1 MVRTLWGIPEWKSRR
16 RGWSP
21 SYFSEPLLLWP
32 QNKPATSRPQRTF
45 LASSCLDL
53 AKPVGFRLS
62 REAIMK
68 QWHAEFV
75 LVSEGCWSALQKFP
89 SNCLI
94 SRSQAKHRH
103 PQKQY
108 LEITFRWT
116 DMITGNPPGCH
127 GKTLSHHH
135 PIPSN
140 EVLPQVSVGLWP
152 QKKYRYGGFLKCGDP
167 QVIMA
172 FIAKSWSNDLDMIW
186 GYPHLMNFQ
195 YIYHIYHKWVPL

>member
-1 MVRTLWGIPEWKSRR
+1 MCWCSICVFAYHGCSDLFQRPTNGSMVNCLSRWF
-16 RGWSP
+16 GPCGESLNENP
-21 SYFSEPLLLWP
+21 VIGGDHLISYLFSEPLLLWP
-32 QNKPATSRPQRTF
+32 QHKPATSRPQRTF

-89 SNCLI
+89 SKCLI

-116 DMITGNPPGCH
+116 AMITGNPPGCH

-135 PIPSN
+135 PHPLQRGAS
-140 EVLPQVSVGLWP
+140 P
-152 QKKYRYGGFLKCGDP
+152 GFCWFMTPEK
-167 QVIMA
+167 V
-172 FIAKSWSNDLDMIW
+172 
-186 GYPHLMNFQ
+186 
-195 YIYHIYHKWVPL
+195 